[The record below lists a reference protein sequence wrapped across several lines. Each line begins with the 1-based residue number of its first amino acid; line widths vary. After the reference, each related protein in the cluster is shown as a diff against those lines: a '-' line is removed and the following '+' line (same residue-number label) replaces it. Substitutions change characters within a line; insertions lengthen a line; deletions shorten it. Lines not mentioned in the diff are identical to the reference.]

1 MTTTRRVK
9 PTGRMAEHA
18 KNKATPGVIL
28 PVVKERLL
36 KDFGPDTDRDPTVIH
51 PSEMC
56 KPDWCLR
63 STYERIVAGKW
74 PDGEKF
80 DFVRENIFDEGNDIH
95 TKWQNRLRKSFP
107 LWGNWRCLI
116 CKEVARNMLEP
127 ERQFGP
133 VCESAFGHIWEYDE
147 VSMIDRA
154 TTLIGGHSD
163 GAFDDYLVE
172 IKSIGLGTLRIEAPS
187 LLGRYQDGRN
197 TDLTGLWRG
206 VERPLQGHLRQ
217 GDVYLSLAHILGLP
231 FTKIIYL
238 YEFKANQMTKEFTV
252 TYDEERAAPLIA
264 KALRVKYAVD
274 GDKPPPDCHTPGGC
288 KDCKAYAPAK
298 KRRTVVTSVEET
310 VEPNERAVSDRV
322 QQPDAAGRKRR
333 VVT

>member
-56 KPDWCLR
+56 KPDWCPR
-63 STYERIVAGKW
+63 ATYERIIAGKW
-74 PDGEKF
+74 PDDEKF

-107 LWGNWRCLI
+107 LWGNWRCLA
-116 CKEVARNMLEP
+116 CDNVLHDQLDPAGTRCRECHMDCWR
-127 ERQFGP
+127 
-133 VCESAFGHIWEYDE
+133 YDE

-187 LLGRYQDGRN
+187 LLARFQDGRN
-197 TDLTGLWRG
+197 IDLTGLWRG
-206 VERPLQGHLRQ
+206 VERPLQGHVRQ
-217 GDVYLSLAHILGLP
+217 GDVYLSLANILGLP
-231 FTKIIYL
+231 FTKMIYL
-238 YEFKANQMTKEFTV
+238 YEFKPNQMTKEFTV
-252 TYDEERAAPLIA
+252 TYDDERAAPLIA
-264 KALRVKYAVD
+264 KALTVKYAVD
-274 GDKPPPDCHTPGGC
+274 GSKPPPECTTPGGC
-288 KDCKAYAPAK
+288 KQCKPYEPVK
-298 KRRTVVTSVEET
+298 KRRTVVTVTEEK
-310 VEPNERAVSDRV
+310 P
-322 QQPDAAGRKRR
+322 AGRKRR